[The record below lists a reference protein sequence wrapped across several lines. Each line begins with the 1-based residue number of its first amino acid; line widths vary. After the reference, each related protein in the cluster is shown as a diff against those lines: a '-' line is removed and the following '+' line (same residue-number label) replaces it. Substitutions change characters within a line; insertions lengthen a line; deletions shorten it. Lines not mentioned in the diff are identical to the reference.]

1 MLYFSFLCKIIFIL
15 ACNQTFKIS
24 NGYCNDETNV
34 AECGFDGG
42 DCCGSCINTDFCE
55 NCNCIGSV
63 TGNRLQN
70 DHVTRN
76 GLPNAL
82 LADGF
87 CNDQTINAHCFF
99 DGLDCCRSPV
109 DETFCSNCSCH
120 GELIHLKS
128 L

>member
-1 MLYFSFLCKIIFIL
+1 MLYFSFLCKIISIL
-15 ACNQTFKIS
+15 ACNQGYLKIS

-55 NCNCIGSV
+55 NCTCIGNV
-63 TGNRLQN
+63 TGNG
-70 DHVTRN
+70 V
-76 GLPNAL
+76 PNPL
-82 LADGF
+82 VGDGF
-87 CNDQTINAHCFF
+87 CNDQTNNVHCHF

-109 DETFCSNCSCH
+109 NETFCSNCSCH
-120 GELIHLKS
+120 GELILLKS